1 MTFLAYCSKKFTHK
15 NAKLNQPSLFVTS
28 YLQIS
33 PLAKIYLC
41 SKDFLLSQMLVKVIW
56 AIFRAGFIFVIWNY
70 YQNIVPL
77 IVFAITKNLKIG
89 LVCKSSRL
97 SCMAFPSACQKKH
110 RVYSSFRAKLD
121 KHLITLPKHLLKR
134 AYILS
139 VFNTHIRNI
148 HISTTLKYLH
158 QKPTL

>member
-56 AIFRAGFIFVIWNY
+56 AIFRAGFIFIIWNY

-77 IVFAITKNLKIG
+77 IVFAITKKLKNWPSLQELKAFMHG
-89 LVCKSSRL
+89 LSKC
-97 SCMAFPSACQKKH
+97 
-110 RVYSSFRAKLD
+110 
-121 KHLITLPKHLLKR
+121 LPEEAQSLLFIQGK
-134 AYILS
+134 AW
-139 VFNTHIRNI
+139 
-148 HISTTLKYLH
+148 
-158 QKPTL
+158 